1 MQRESSQYPD
11 FSCTY
16 ASDPALWDDGP
27 SFLGK
32 IKYTDGCQAVF
43 ASGWH
48 RRQIEFENPG
58 VVFADAGEVG
68 VIELPSST
76 HPRVHPSPEPGHQSI
91 DRYEIEVSFDEI
103 HANDLL
109 GLLARFIP
117 ESDAHKILDSMSDM
131 VQRVSAN
138 RANKTIEGSGGQ
150 DIHTVDLLCQ
160 NLPARS
166 GNATEPLRAISRWC
180 RIFELERG
188 TVTIYQAMDET
199 EKAKLRWPHNAIW
212 LNRGKDYY
220 LQPSDS
226 IGDIVETFKI
236 PVQYERYN
244 LANWRIEFDFWE
256 NQPFQVMV
264 TDDADVAS
272 ARLAAALKELAI
284 LSEFITVAFL
294 STRNLQRRLDNNE
307 LIRRH
312 KAIRDYA
319 KKQLEELQSEI
330 VEYRILLEKAS
341 TLLANTAQS
350 VQAVANR
357 ETAEAAEKTNTF
369 LNFATTVFFIPTLII
384 SFYSMSIIGQN
395 QDEPVPTTTAVLI
408 LCIISVA
415 LGIASLTIFRFAQKR
430 KRKRAKQMFY
440 QEVKQ

>member
-1 MQRESSQYPD
+1 MS
-11 FSCTY
+11 
-16 ASDPALWDDGP
+16 
-27 SFLGK
+27 
-32 IKYTDGCQAVF
+32 
-43 ASGWH
+43 
-48 RRQIEFENPG
+48 
-58 VVFADAGEVG
+58 
-68 VIELPSST
+68 
-76 HPRVHPSPEPGHQSI
+76 
-91 DRYEIEVSFDEI
+91 
-103 HANDLL
+103 LL
-109 GLLARFIP
+109 SRFISAQDARNML
-117 ESDAHKILDSMSDM
+117 ESMGEM

-138 RANKTIEGSGGQ
+138 RANKTIESNDGKR
-150 DIHTVDLLCQ
+150 IYTVDLLCQ

-180 RIFELERG
+180 RIFELDRG

-199 EKAKLRWPHNAIW
+199 EKEKLRWPHNAIW

-226 IGDIVETFKI
+226 IGDVVEAFKI
-236 PVQYERYN
+236 PVKYERYN

-307 LIRRH
+307 LIQRH
-312 KAIRDYA
+312 CLIREYA
-319 KKQLEELQSEI
+319 KEQLEELQKEI
-330 VEYRILLEKAS
+330 VQYRTLLEKAS

-395 QDEPVPTTTAVLI
+395 QDETVPTTTAVLI
-408 LCIISVA
+408 GCIISVIV
-415 LGIASLTIFRFAQKR
+415 GIASLIIFRIAQKR
-430 KRKRAKQMFY
+430 RHKRAKQMFL
-440 QEVKQ
+440 QEIKQ